1 MKVRYICK
9 ECGWAT
15 SINSWRKWFFTPH
28 FGAKKWLKCP
38 HCDAKK
44 QFMARWDGRKWLDW
58 PKEREVRKGK

>member
-9 ECGWAT
+9 KCGGIT

-28 FGAKKWLKCP
+28 LGAKKKLECL

-44 QFMARWDGRKWLDW
+44 HYMARLDGRKWLDW
-58 PKEREVRKGK
+58 PKEKEMTKGD